1 MRIGLISEMYGGT
14 TPPVAYGGISA
25 TMYDLTCEFVRRGHD
40 VTLFATPGSRADGA
54 RIIICKP
61 GDRPVY
67 QKETEL
73 APYAVEALKH
83 LGEIDVWIDGSHHK
97 HFAWTCM
104 FRHPYIN
111 VLCPSWNPNASD
123 LPQNT
128 VVQSPAMIEGI
139 GTKPKDTP
147 WFFGGIPL
155 DEYEPCYEMGGRGL
169 AVHVMTTYKG
179 IDTVVQAASK
189 HHFPLDLYGHV
200 PHQPW
205 FDQAIQPL
213 VDKHHNIVY
222 HGPCGI
228 ERKQYMAQAS
238 AFFLIARWWEPGS
251 RAVLEAMACGCPV
264 VLTKAGTLK
273 YYLEGGGGVYVEDN
287 PEAVFNGY
295 RRVINGG
302 SALRR
307 RARQV
312 AEELFSLTTYADNW
326 ERMFER
332 VMKGDRWP

>member
-14 TPPVAYGGISA
+14 TPPSGYGGISGSV
-25 TMYDLTCEFVRRGHD
+25 YDLTCEFVRRGHD
-40 VTLFATPGSRADGA
+40 VTLFATPGSYADGA
-54 RIIICKP
+54 RVIICQP
-61 GDRPVY
+61 GDNPSHT
-67 QKETEL
+67 TEL

-97 HFAWTCM
+97 HFAWHCYYT
-104 FRHPYIN
+104 HPDVN

-147 WFFGGIPL
+147 WFFAGLPL
-155 DEYEPCYEMGGRGL
+155 NEYEPCYDIGGRGL
-169 AVHVMTTYKG
+169 AIHVMASYKG
-179 IDTVVQAASK
+179 IDVLAQSAATHK
-189 HHFPLDLYGHV
+189 FPLDLYGHI
-200 PHQPW
+200 PHQAW
-205 FDQAIQPL
+205 FDQAVRPY
-213 VDKHHNIVY
+213 VDKCPNIVY

-228 ERKQYMAQAS
+228 ERKEYMARAS

-251 RAVLEAMACGCPV
+251 RAVMEAVACGCPL

-273 YYLEGGGGVYVEDN
+273 HYLGGGGGVYVEDH
-287 PEAVFNGY
+287 PDSIYRGY
-295 RRVINGG
+295 LKIVNGG
-302 SALRR
+302 AALRR

-312 AEELFSLTTYADNW
+312 AEELFDVATYAANW
-326 ERMFER
+326 EKVFER
-332 VMKGDRWP
+332 VMEGDRWP